1 MGMTYKSHN
10 GLTGVFEKGNFFGY
24 KHYDLTVFETKTKQL
39 YYHATFEDEI
49 TFDELKKQVDTLPEF
64 LERLKELRR
73 KDDDKSR

>member
-24 KHYDLTVFETKTKQL
+24 KHYDLTVFETNTKRMF
-39 YYHATFEDEI
+39 YHATFEEPI
-49 TFDELKKQVDTLPEF
+49 TFVELKKQVDILPEF

-73 KDDDKSR
+73 KDNDKSR